1 VNIGLQGRFA
11 EWAGAILPPE
21 GDIVLVGDPAL
32 AAEARV
38 RLARVGLDRVV
49 GQLADPAGVFTG
61 RPELVEASSRLTIEQ
76 RAELRGLEPDLQL
89 VDVRA
94 AAETANGTIPGAIEI
109 PLAVLA
115 DSIDALDRDLPVV
128 IYCASGYRSQV
139 AASVLAAAG
148 FADVFDLLGGYGAW
162 RAAGLP
168 VAGAGDH
175 IVACKTPQVSARRA
189 DPARSRGDTPR
200 RPRARRMAGRARA
213 RRGVDPDG

>member
-1 VNIGLQGRFA
+1 
-11 EWAGAILPPE
+11 
-21 GDIVLVGDPAL
+21 
-32 AAEARV
+32 
-38 RLARVGLDRVV
+38 
-49 GQLADPAGVFTG
+49 VF
-61 RPELVEASSRLTIEQ
+61 
-76 RAELRGLEPDLQL
+76 
-89 VDVRA
+89 
-94 AAETANGTIPGAIEI
+94 
-109 PLAVLA
+109 A
-115 DSIDALDRDLPVV
+115 DSIDALERDLPVV

-148 FADVFDLLGGYGAW
+148 FADVSDLLGGYGAW

>member
-1 VNIGLQGRFA
+1 
-11 EWAGAILPPE
+11 
-21 GDIVLVGDPAL
+21 
-32 AAEARV
+32 
-38 RLARVGLDRVV
+38 V

-61 RPELVEASSRLTIEQ
+61 RPELVEASSRLTIGQ
-76 RAELRGLEPDLQL
+76 LAELRGLEPDLQL
-89 VDVRA
+89 VDGRA

-128 IYCASGYRSQV
+128 IYCASCYRSQV

-148 FADVFDLLGGYGAW
+148 FANVSDLLGGYGAW

-175 IVACKTPQVSARRA
+175 IAACKTPQVSARCA
-189 DPARSRGDTPR
+189 DPARSRGDAPR